1 MREISRKGKELF
13 QKLDAEFRERTYAAP
28 VGESPMIIGV
38 ILDNGT
44 PMIELKVHGA
54 REESTIEGILDTGFN
69 GFICLPTSIA
79 VALGLELI
87 DTITSELADA
97 TLVEEELVFAGQ
109 AEWDGTFM
117 DIRITLTRSEETLIG
132 TAFLTGYR
140 VEIDYTARTLT
151 IEKTP

>member
-1 MREISRKGKELF
+1 
-13 QKLDAEFRERTYAAP
+13 
-28 VGESPMIIGV
+28 
-38 ILDNGT
+38 
-44 PMIELKVHGA
+44 
-54 REESTIEGILDTGFN
+54 
-69 GFICLPTSIA
+69 
-79 VALGLELI
+79 
-87 DTITSELADA
+87 LADA